1 MKDNT
6 GIRNEKGSVIV
17 LSMVLLVLLTILG
30 ISATRTSSIEVQ
42 IASNERQATQN
53 QYHAEAGDHFA
64 LETSDTWMTNAF
76 LSAAETA
83 AFVDS
88 SVIPSLAVDTDSD
101 GTNDVN
107 IEIRCIEITGT
118 PISPPL
124 TLSAGAND
132 LPLQK
137 HISPPPVGSGYSL
150 KNYEVRRYGITA
162 TSTSGNSQVQIGAY
176 KVFNKY

>member
-6 GIRNEKGSVIV
+6 RIRNEEGSVIV

-53 QYHAEAGDHFA
+53 QYQAEAGNHYA
-64 LETSDTWMTNAF
+64 LEISSTWMTDNF
-76 LSAAETA
+76 LTTA
-83 AFVDS
+83 ANAAYVDS
-88 SVIPSLAVDTDSD
+88 SVDPSLAVDIDAD
-101 GTNDVN
+101 GTNDAT
-107 IEIRCIEITGT
+107 IEIRCIESTGT
-118 PISPPL
+118 AIAG
-124 TLSAGAND
+124 LSDGANN
-132 LPLQK
+132 LPMQQ
-137 HISPPPVGSGYSL
+137 HITAPPAGSGYSL
-150 KNYEVRRYGITA
+150 KDYEIRRYGITA